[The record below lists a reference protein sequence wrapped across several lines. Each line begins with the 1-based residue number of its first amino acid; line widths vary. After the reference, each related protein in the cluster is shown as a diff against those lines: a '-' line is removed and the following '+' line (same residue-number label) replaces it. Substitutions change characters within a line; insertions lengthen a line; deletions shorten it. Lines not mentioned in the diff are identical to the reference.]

1 MPLNPNAA
9 GFSFNPNAS
18 GWSPTAAPPAP
29 AAAAAGDG
37 EEEIV
42 LPPSAPPSEGAGAS
56 GGAAAAEEGGGEG
69 DEEIDENDP
78 LWLAFVK
85 IAAGDKAKAKEMLLD
100 PDQYMH
106 LPEVAAALSGDAG
119 AGGGGEEEAD
129 WEANQLDAS
138 DGAAA
143 AADDSAAAGAGAGA
157 ASSAA
162 ADAGSGAA
170 AEAVAGGG
178 GGSGGGGGGAAAA
191 AAAAAEE
198 EEAVVEEEVV
208 EADSR
213 EHLNLVFIGHVDAGK
228 STLSGNI
235 LYMTDHVDKRTIE
248 KYEREA
254 KQRNRESWFL
264 AFIMDTNEEER
275 AKGKTV
281 EVGRAHFATSEK
293 RYTIMDAPGHKS
305 YVPNMIAGASQAD
318 IACLVVSARK
328 NEFEAGF
335 EKGGQ
340 TKEHA
345 MLAKTLGVKFLVVVV
360 NKMDDPT
367 VNWGQARYDE
377 ITSKLKPFLKS
388 CGFLVKKEVKFLPI
402 SALTG
407 ANLVAAVA
415 DSTCPWWGPMYKAGT
430 HNTDQ
435 GALLPL
441 LDSLT
446 MTDRDPAA
454 PFRMP
459 VLDRYYDRGAVIL
472 GKVEAGTLR
481 KGDKLML
488 VPTNKQSV
496 VDGVYSDEVPVAEVR
511 PGDNVMIRCAL
522 NVEEICK
529 GFVVCNAKQA
539 PARAVTKFV
548 AFIYLADLT
557 ETRPI
562 FTAGYDCIM
571 HVHTVETAVVVDRIL
586 SETKK
591 GVEQKG
597 VRFAKQGAQITCVM
611 SVPNSIVVA
620 PFDVSPAFGRITLR
634 DEGKSIAIGKI
645 LKLPPEASPGSSG
658 GGKK

>member
-1 MPLNPNAA
+1 MPLNPNA
-9 GFSFNPNAS
+9 GSFSFNPSAGS
-18 GWSPTAAPPAP
+18 FSPAP
-29 AAAAAGDG
+29 AAAPPAAPPASEGAV

-42 LPPSAPPSEGAGAS
+42 L
-56 GGAAAAEEGGGEG
+56 
-69 DEEIDENDP
+69 
-78 LWLAFVK
+78 
-85 IAAGDKAKAKEMLLD
+85 
-100 PDQYMH
+100 
-106 LPEVAAALSGDAG
+106 
-119 AGGGGEEEAD
+119 
-129 WEANQLDAS
+129 
-138 DGAAA
+138 
-143 AADDSAAAGAGAGA
+143 
-157 ASSAA
+157 
-162 ADAGSGAA
+162 
-170 AEAVAGGG
+170 
-178 GGSGGGGGGAAAA
+178 GGSGGGDLPPAPSGESGGAADVGGAEEEDIDETDPLWIAFLKLAGGDKEKAKGMLLEPDEYIHIPEIAA
-191 AAAAAEE
+191 ALGGDLAPAANVGGNWDDDEPDPAPTPAPEPSSKSAAAVAPPAAAAAEPE
-198 EEAVVEEEVV
+198 PEPEPECEA

-281 EVGRAHFATSEK
+281 EVGRAHFATDQK
-293 RYTIMDAPGHKS
+293 RYTIMNAPGHKS

-345 MLAKTLGVKFLVVVV
+345 MLAKTLGVKFLVVVI

-367 VNWGQARYDE
+367 VGWGQKRYDE

-407 ANLVAAVA
+407 ANLLKPVDDA
-415 DSTCPWWGPMYKAGT
+415 TCPWWGPMFKAGT
-430 HNTDQ
+430 HNTEQ

-441 LDSLT
+441 LDNLT
-446 MTDRDPAA
+446 MTDRDANA

-459 VLDRYYDRGAVIL
+459 VLDRYYDRGSIIL

-481 KGDKLML
+481 KGDKLQL

-496 VDGVYSDEVPVAEVR
+496 VDAVYSDEVPVKEVR
-511 PGDNVMIRCAL
+511 PGDNVMIRCSL
-522 NVEEICK
+522 NVEDVVK
-529 GFVVCNAKQA
+529 GFVVCKASEP

-571 HVHTVETAVVVDRIL
+571 HVHTVETAVVVDKII
-586 SETKK
+586 SENKK
-591 GVEQKG
+591 GAEVKG
-597 VRFAKQGAQITCVM
+597 VRFAKQGAQITCVLE
-611 SVPNSIVVA
+611 VPESIVVA
-620 PFDVSPAFGRITLR
+620 PFEVSPAFGRITLR

-645 LKLPPEASPGSSG
+645 LRLPPETAAAKSG
-658 GGKK
+658 GRGK